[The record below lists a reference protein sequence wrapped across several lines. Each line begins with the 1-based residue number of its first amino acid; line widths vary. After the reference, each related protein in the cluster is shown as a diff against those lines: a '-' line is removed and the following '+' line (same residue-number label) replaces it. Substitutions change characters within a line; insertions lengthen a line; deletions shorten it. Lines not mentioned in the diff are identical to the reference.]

1 MRASDRAYDVLFHEI
16 VNGDL
21 APGAML
27 GEVEQA
33 QRLGVSRTP
42 LREALSRLTADGLVE
57 PAPGR
62 GVVVTEVSLED
73 ITELYEVRE
82 ALEEQVVRLAA
93 QRRDPEQFI
102 DLAVRFERA
111 AELIESGEMGIRA
124 YYELNER
131 FDSAVDEAA
140 GNSLLTTML
149 RTVRVHLS
157 RVRRIA
163 KDNPERL
170 RQSAVET
177 HLIVQAILDG
187 DATLAVH
194 AVHVHLN
201 KSLNHIRASVHDPL
215 AMAHVA

>member
-140 GNSLLTTML
+140 ANSLLTTML

-194 AVHVHLN
+194 AVHVHLH
-201 KSLNHIRASVHDPL
+201 KSLNHIRTSVHEPL